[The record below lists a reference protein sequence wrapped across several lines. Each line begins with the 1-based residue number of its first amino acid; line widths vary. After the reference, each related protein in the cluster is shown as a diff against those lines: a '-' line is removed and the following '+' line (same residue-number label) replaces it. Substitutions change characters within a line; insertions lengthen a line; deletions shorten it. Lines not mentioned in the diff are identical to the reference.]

1 MTTLLPRDDDNN
13 IIPAMRLIDG
23 GAHVIA
29 ASATSNRNASP
40 FAATTR
46 VVSVY
51 ATGPVF
57 VQFGKGSVTAT
68 TSDHYYP
75 DGIYYDFALSG
86 GFSGKS
92 LHYTHIA
99 VLAAADDC
107 SVYISEK
114 E

>member
-13 IIPAMRLIDG
+13 IIPAMRLVAG
-23 GAHVIA
+23 GGHTIA
-29 ASATSNRNASP
+29 ASATSARNATA

-57 VQFGKGSVTAT
+57 IQFGKSTVTAT
-68 TSDHYYP
+68 TSSHYYP

-92 LHYTHIA
+92 IHYTHLA
-99 VLAAADDC
+99 VLAADENC
-107 SVYISEK
+107 TVYVSEK